1 MRRLLMLMLLA
12 GLSLACVAPASA
24 QIFMGPG
31 SQQRAEKAAKKEEKA
46 RAKQGKKQLKA
57 MRKSEKAQQKAAKRK
72 R

>member
-1 MRRLLMLMLLA
+1 MKRIWMFILLL
-12 GLSLACVAPASA
+12 GLSSACILPATA

-31 SQQRAEKAAKKEEKA
+31 SQQRAEKAARKEEKA

-57 MRKSEKAQQKAAKRK
+57 MKKSEKAQRKAAKRK

>member
-1 MRRLLMLMLLA
+1 MKRIWMFTLLA
-12 GLSLACVAPASA
+12 ALSSAGMVPANA

-57 MRKSEKAQQKAAKRK
+57 MRKSEKAQQKAAKKK